1 MYDNIPYELQELD
14 HWCCFKIEQG
24 TNGRKTK
31 RPYNPLTNEFA
42 KSNDESTWV
51 SFEDAASLSVNYDGI
66 GFFFKE
72 PYVGV
77 DLDDVNQEITEYLEN
92 NDSDNIISEFID
104 VLETYAEI
112 SPSGNGI
119 HLILKGEL
127 PPKGRRRGN
136 VEIYDKGR
144 FFTMTGKNIGGYQ
157 GVTEDEMNKLSYLH
171 SKYILKPDK
180 EKKVINTSKGFG
192 NDLSA
197 EQIIDIAKK
206 SKNGLRFTTLFE
218 GDWSQFYNSQ
228 SEADLALCNDLAFWT
243 ARDPHKMDEIFRKS
257 VLYRDKWDETRGDDT
272 YGNQTISKAIDGCQ
286 NEFIPEVSPD
296 NDFQIYVMD
305 QDVKPAKKDKRYSYD
320 DTGNAERL
328 KDKFGD
334 FIRYNYTAN
343 SWYYYDGKRWKKDD
357 SGKMKTL
364 VDKVVASL
372 KDEKISAEHYEGYKD
387 EEIKKFRTRHWK
399 DSRNHNKKENMM
411 KECQHLLPIHNHN
424 FDTDFSLFNT
434 QNGYINLNN
443 GELLDH
449 DKNKYFTKISNIEYT
464 DKADCPKWEQ
474 FLDDIFLGNQELIKF
489 IQRCIGYS
497 LSGYTTEQV
506 LFVLYGNGRNGK
518 SVFLDVINEVFG
530 DYSTNIQP
538 QVIMT
543 SKLGNNGGPTPE
555 LAKLDGARFVT
566 TTEPN
571 EGDRFDEGL
580 LKQITGGDRIS
591 ARKLHENSFEFTPQL
606 KLWMATNHKPYVRG
620 TDEGIWRRFV
630 IIPFAKQIP
639 LHEVDRELPQ
649 KLKEELPAIIKWCVD
664 GYLEWQRIGLS
675 EPEIVRNQRDEYR
688 AEMDSTELF
697 IRDVC
702 ETGETKFIRTSQL
715 FKAYDT
721 WARDNHQYRMSNKK
735 FRTEM
740 EKKFTVKKSSYEY
753 YQGIQIEDDNYKPSF
768 TIKNY

>member
-1 MYDNIPYELQELD
+1 MYENIPYELQELN

-24 TNGRKTK
+24 TNGRMTK
-31 RPYNPLTNEFA
+31 RPYNPLTNEMA
-42 KSNDESTWV
+42 KSNDENTWV
-51 SFEDAASLSVNYDGI
+51 SFEDAASLSINYDGI

-77 DLDDVNQEITEYLEN
+77 DLDNISQEITEYLEN
-92 NDSDNIISEFID
+92 EDCENIVSEFIG
-104 VLETYAEI
+104 VLQTYAEI

-119 HLILKGEL
+119 HLIIKGEL

-144 FFTMTGKNIGGYQ
+144 FFTMTGKNIGGYN
-157 GVTEDEMNKLSYLH
+157 GINDDEMNTLNYLH
-171 SKYILKPDK
+171 SKYILKPDT
-180 EKKVINTSKGFG
+180 EKKVINSSKGFG
-192 NDLSA
+192 NDLSP
-197 EQIIDIAKK
+197 EKLIEIAKK
-206 SKNGLRFTTLFE
+206 SKNGLRFTTLYE
-218 GDWSQFYNSQ
+218 GDWSQFYDSQ
-228 SEADLALCNDLAFWT
+228 SEADLAFCNDLAFWT
-243 ARDPHKMDEIFRKS
+243 ARDPKKMDDIFRKS
-257 VLYRDKWDETRGDDT
+257 VLYRDKWDEQRGEDT
-272 YGNQTISKAIDGCQ
+272 YGNITINNAIDSCN

-328 KDKFGD
+328 KDYFGEH
-334 FIRYNYTAN
+334 IRYNYTAN
-343 SWYYYDGKRWKKDD
+343 AWFYYDGKRWRQDD
-357 SGKMKTL
+357 SGKMKIL
-364 VDKVVASL
+364 VDKVIQKL
-372 KDEKISAEHYEGYKD
+372 KDEKLYVSDDVD
-387 EEIKKFRTRHWK
+387 EEDMKKYRYRHWK
-399 DSRNHNKKENMM
+399 DSRNHNKKVNML
-411 KECQHLLPIHNHN
+411 KEAQHLLPIHNHN

-434 QNGYINLNN
+434 QNGFINLHT

-449 DKNKYFTKISNIEYT
+449 DKRNYFTKISNVEYT
-464 DKADCPKWEQ
+464 DKADCPKWEE

-489 IQRCIGYS
+489 IQRCVGYS
-497 LSGYTTEQV
+497 LSGHTSEQV

-518 SVFLDVINEVFG
+518 SVFIDVINEVFG
-530 DYSTNIQP
+530 DYATNIQP
-538 QVIMT
+538 QVLMA

-555 LAKLDGARFVT
+555 IAKLDGARFVT

-580 LKQITGGDRIS
+580 LKQITGGDRLS

-630 IIPFAKQIP
+630 IIPFEKQIP
-639 LHEVDRELPQ
+639 LHEVDRDLTK
-649 KLKEELPAIIKWCVD
+649 KLKRELPAIIKWCVD
-664 GYLEWQRIGLS
+664 GYLEWQRIGLA
-675 EPEIVRNQRDEYR
+675 EPDIVKEQRDEYR
-688 AEMDSTELF
+688 TEMDSTELF

-702 ETGETKFIRTSQL
+702 EVGEGKFIRTSHL

-735 FRTEM
+735 FRNEM

-753 YQGIQIEDDNYKPSF
+753 YQGVQVEDDNYKPGF